1 MERVNNISGSSNGWS
16 PSGMSGGWQGIAG
29 LAPAQEYPA
38 QIGLFKQDTLPHEV
52 YLIEAGLVKLTHIEG
67 NGKELVVGLRSSNWI
82 IGASA
87 VILNKKHGFSAETL
101 TGCQIRRITVPFFL
115 DLLRHDREFAWNFQQ
130 VQSYELYDQ
139 LSQLVGFGCLS
150 ARIRLEQLLSQL
162 ISTLGFKAGETMI
175 QLQLPLRHWEL
186 AELIAVT
193 PEHLSRLLK
202 EMQLEGIVHRDKGWI
217 YISDVRRLRSQL
229 NLDDRNSVKPACTV
243 VGDSLAST
251 PTLMQVK
258 NSLEIGQ

>member
-1 MERVNNISGSSNGWS
+1 MGRVNEVSRPVNGWS
-16 PSGMSGGWQGIAG
+16 PSVMSGGWQQVSN

-38 QIGLFKQDTLPHEV
+38 GIGLFKQDTLAHEV

-67 NGKELVVGLRSSNWI
+67 NGKELVVGLRTPNWI

-101 TGCQIRRITVPFFL
+101 TGCQVRRITAPFFL
-115 DLLRHDREFAWNFQQ
+115 NLLHHDSEFAWHFQQ

-139 LSQLVGFGCLS
+139 LSQLVGFGCRS
-150 ARIRLEQLLSQL
+150 ARHRLEQLLSQL
-162 ISTLGFKAGETMI
+162 ISTLGLKAGEIKI
-175 QLQLPLRHWEL
+175 QLQLPLKHWEL

-202 EMQLEGIVHRDKGWI
+202 EMQLEGIVQRDKGWI
-217 YISDVRRLRSQL
+217 HISDVRRLRSQL
-229 NLDDRNSVKPACTV
+229 NLDYMNSATPARLPA
-243 VGDSLAST
+243 G
-251 PTLMQVK
+251 
-258 NSLEIGQ
+258 I